1 MFIISYKGRETESI
15 TKKEIK
21 IPHNH
26 STQKE
31 AQLLW
36 GLKPP
41 DRETDFFFLN
51 TYQVKCHL
59 VTGSFAHQHH
69 VNFFKH

>member
-1 MFIISYKGRETESI
+1 MFIISYKGQEIESI

-21 IPHNH
+21 IAHNH

-36 GLKPP
+36 GCKPS
-41 DRETDFFFLN
+41 R
-51 TYQVKCHL
+51 
-59 VTGSFAHQHH
+59 
-69 VNFFKH
+69 

>member
-36 GLKPP
+36 GRKPP
-41 DRETDFFFLN
+41 DRDTDFFSLTSIRLYYEMPSCNRLFCSPAPREL
-51 TYQVKCHL
+51 L
-59 VTGSFAHQHH
+59 
-69 VNFFKH
+69 